1 MLNQLLGMLIYVKR
15 FVIKVKVD
23 VIQKKTWRNI
33 EGSGRPRVEKKSRKK
48 RKLLFLLNMMYKAFE
63 F

>member
-15 FVIKVKVD
+15 IVIKVKVD

-33 EGSGRPRVEKKSRKK
+33 EGSGRPRVEKKK
-48 RKLLFLLNMMYKAFE
+48 KLLFLLNMMYKAFE